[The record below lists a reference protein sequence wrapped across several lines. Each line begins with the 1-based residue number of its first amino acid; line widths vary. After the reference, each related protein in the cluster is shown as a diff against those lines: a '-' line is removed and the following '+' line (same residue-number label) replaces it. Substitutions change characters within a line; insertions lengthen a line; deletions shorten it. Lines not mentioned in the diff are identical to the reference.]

1 MYRKLLIIGAGGHR
15 QVVAE
20 VAADC
25 GYSDI
30 AFIDDNNENAIGT
43 ISELGR
49 LQKEYSDAFIGIGNN
64 KLRRQLLE
72 KIKNMGFNIPVL
84 IHPSA
89 YISRSCEIQKGVI
102 IEPKAIVNA
111 HSVIGEG
118 SIISVGSIV
127 DHNVTIGRC
136 CHINAGSVLKA
147 GAYITDYEKIEA
159 GQVILGYESARVK

>member
-1 MYRKLLIIGAGGHR
+1 M
-15 QVVAE
+15 
-20 VAADC
+20 
-25 GYSDI
+25 
-30 AFIDDNNENAIGT
+30 
-43 ISELGR
+43 
-49 LQKEYSDAFIGIGNN
+49 
-64 KLRRQLLE
+64 
-72 KIKNMGFNIPVL
+72 
-84 IHPSA
+84 
-89 YISRSCEIQKGVI
+89 
-102 IEPKAIVNA
+102 NA